1 MQFVHLER
9 RRVGGAGLLAAGAL
23 LGAVLAPVPADAAEI
38 VGTITVSTPSN
49 ARIAA
54 GSAKQVLAFSVSG
67 NDVPALSEDNVNDVS
82 LKGNNA
88 SGVATTCAVTYVVTS
103 TTTVIGKTATNCAIL
118 GAASLVVTLANGS
131 GTDTLTKA
139 NALTLVTPPSIADV
153 TGTVPPVINDNSVL
167 LNAANQTARFSAS
180 GGQTVRVRAGASFG
194 FDPTTAAGLA
204 VTMNGKAGSNFKVY
218 TGATGLGALVQ
229 TTTSSTPGNSMTFT
243 TGAGMTP
250 GPVSLTITQ
259 GGISKTFTATAT
271 PNGPTP
277 LVVSLPNV
285 SSLSVSGGRA
295 SQQVSTTIT
304 GTGLPRALGDAQDPS
319 KWLITFCGAA
329 VAGSDVTAVN
339 DSGTSVTVNVP
350 PVSGLSPGL
359 GAGVYAGICP
369 VAVTDL
375 TQTPQQTSPIA
386 LGAYYTVL
394 AE

>member
-1 MQFVHLER
+1 MKFVHR
-9 RRVGGAGLLAAGAL
+9 WRRVGSATAVTSAL
-23 LGAVLAPVPADAAEI
+23 VGAVLAPAAAQAADI
-38 VGTITVSTPSN
+38 VGTITVTAPSN

-54 GSAKQVLAFSVSG
+54 GSVKQVLAFSISG
-67 NDVPALSEDNVNDVS
+67 TDVPALSEDNVNDVS
-82 LKGNNA
+82 LKGNSA
-88 SGVATTCAVTYVVTS
+88 SGVATTCGVTYVVT
-103 TTTVIGKTATNCAIL
+103 TATTVIGKTATNCAIL
-118 GAASLVVTLANGS
+118 GPASIVMTLANGS

-139 NALTLVTPPSIADV
+139 NAITLVTPPSIADV

-167 LNAANQTARFSAS
+167 LNAANQTARFSAT

-204 VTMNGKAGSNFKVY
+204 VTMNGKAGTNLKVY
-218 TGATGLGALVQ
+218 TGSTGLGALVQ
-229 TTTSSTPGNSMTFT
+229 TTTSSTPANSMTFT
-243 TGAGMTP
+243 TGAGMTA

-259 GGISKTFTATAT
+259 GGITKTFTATAT
-271 PNGPTP
+271 SNGPTP
-277 LVVSLPNV
+277 VVVSLPNV
-285 SSLSVSGGRA
+285 TSLSVTGGRA

-304 GTGLPRALGDAQDPS
+304 GTGLPRALGDAQDSS

-339 DSGTSVTVNVP
+339 DTGTSITVNVP

-375 TQTPQQTSPIA
+375 TQLPHQTSPIA

>member
-1 MQFVHLER
+1 MQLVHQR
-9 RRVGGAGLLAAGAL
+9 RRRLGSACLATTALIGAGL
-23 LGAVLAPVPADAAEI
+23 VPAAARAADV
-38 VGTITVSTPSN
+38 VGTITVTSPSN

-67 NDVPALSEDNVNDVS
+67 ADVPALSEDNVNDVS

-88 SGVATTCAVTYVVTS
+88 SGAATTCVVTYVVTS
-103 TTTVIGKTATNCAIL
+103 STTIIGKTATNCAIL
-118 GAASLVVTLANGS
+118 GAASLVVTI
-131 GTDTLTKA
+131 GTDTLVKT

-153 TGTVPPVINDNSVL
+153 GGTVPPVINDNSVL
-167 LNAANQTARFSAS
+167 LNAANQTARFSAT

-194 FDPTTAAGLA
+194 FDPTVAAGLA
-204 VTMNGKAGSNFKVY
+204 VTMNGKAGSNFKVF
-218 TGATGLGALVQ
+218 TGSTGLGALVQ

-259 GGISKTFTATAT
+259 GGITKTFTATAT
-271 PNGPTP
+271 SNGPTP
-277 LVVSLPNV
+277 TVVSLP
-285 SSLSVSGGRA
+285 SITSLSVPGGRA

-329 VAGSDVTAVN
+329 VVGSDVTAVN
-339 DSGTSVTVNVP
+339 DTGTSVTVNVP

-375 TQTPQQTSPIA
+375 TQNPDQTSPVA